1 MERKNSKVLKFGGSS
16 LSDAAQFAKVKAI
29 VLSDPTRRFV
39 VPSAPGKRFSA
50 DEKVTDLLYAAHAA
64 AGKDAQEFDRVFQ
77 TICDR
82 YQGLITELSLN
93 LDLSEE
99 LETVKQTLLQGST
112 SDYAASRGEYLN
124 GKILAAYLG
133 FPFVD
138 AAEVVRFTEGHLL
151 DAETTDRLLK
161 DRFSQLDYGILP
173 GFYGSDPKGEIVT
186 FSRGG
191 SDISGALLAKAVEA
205 QVYENFTDVSGVLA
219 ADPRIVSNPRA
230 IKALTYRELRE
241 LSYMGASVLHEDA
254 VFPVHRA
261 KIPIHLQNTNAP
273 GDPGTWITEERQT
286 EDYEVVT
293 GVSGKTGFSVITL
306 CKSGMNTE
314 LGFGYEALS
323 VLRQFSVPFEHMPT
337 GIDMLSVVV
346 KTGDLTTCQEA
357 LLLELDRRLRPD
369 ALYLEGEMALIAV
382 VGQGMHNAKGTAA
395 GVCHALAERN
405 INIRMLSQASMETT
419 IIVGV
424 DESDYHD
431 AIRAIYAGVFR

>member
-39 VPSAPGKRFSA
+39 VPSAPGKRFST

-64 AGKDAQEFDRVFQ
+64 AGKDEGEFDRVFQ

-93 LDLSEE
+93 LDLREE

-161 DRFSQLDYGILP
+161 ARFSQLDYGILP

-219 ADPRIVSNPRA
+219 ADPRIVPNPRA

-254 VFPVHRA
+254 VFPVHWA

-273 GDPGTWITEERQT
+273 EDPGTWITEERQT

-346 KTGDLTTCQEA
+346 KTGDLVTCQEA
-357 LLLELDRRLRPD
+357 LLLELDRRLHPD

>member
-1 MERKNSKVLKFGGSS
+1 MERKNIKVLKFGGSS
-16 LSDAAQFAKVKAI
+16 LSDAKQFAKVKAI

-50 DEKVTDLLYAAHAA
+50 DDKVTDLLYALHTA
-64 AGKDAQEFDRVFQ
+64 AGKNPVEFERIFSV
-77 TICDR
+77 ICAR
-82 YQGLITELSLN
+82 YQGLIDELALN
-93 LDLSEE
+93 LDLSGE
-99 LETVKQTLLQGST
+99 LETVKQTLLSGAT

-138 AAEVVRFTEGHLL
+138 AAEVVRFTEGRIL
-151 DAETTDRLLK
+151 DTEVTDRLLK
-161 DRFSQLDYGILP
+161 DRFSQLEYGILP
-173 GFYGSDPKGEIVT
+173 GFYGSDEKGEIVT

-191 SDISGALLAKAVEA
+191 SDISGALLAKALEA
-205 QVYENFTDVSGVLA
+205 EVYENFTDVSGVLA
-219 ADPRIVSNPRA
+219 ADPRIVKNPRN
-230 IKALTYRELRE
+230 IRALTYRELRE

-254 VFPVHRA
+254 VFPVHQA

-273 GDPGTWITEERQT
+273 EEPGTWITEERKT
-286 EDYEVVT
+286 GDYEVVT

-314 LGFGYEALS
+314 QGFGYETLS

-337 GIDMLSVVV
+337 GIDMLSLVV
-346 KTGDLTTCQEA
+346 KTGDLVSCQDA
-357 LLLELDRRLRPD
+357 LLRELDNRLRPD
-369 ALYLEGEMALIAV
+369 ALYLEGELALIAV

-395 GVCHALAERN
+395 GVCRSLAEHN
-405 INIRMLSQASMETT
+405 INIRMLAQASMETT

-424 DESDYHD
+424 DESDYHE

>member
-39 VPSAPGKRFSA
+39 VPSAPGKRFST

-64 AGKDAQEFDRVFQ
+64 AGKDEGEFDRVFQ

-93 LDLSEE
+93 LDLREE

-161 DRFSQLDYGILP
+161 ARFSQLDCGILP

-219 ADPRIVSNPRA
+219 ADPRIVPNPRA

-254 VFPVHRA
+254 VFPVHWA

-273 GDPGTWITEERQT
+273 EDPGTWITEERQT

-346 KTGDLTTCQEA
+346 KTGDLVTCQEA
-357 LLLELDRRLRPD
+357 LLLELDRRLHPD